1 MTFDCGMLS
10 LGYVINGADKCI
22 YCKFNNNVDIIICLY
37 VDDLLFFVLAIM
49 LCMMRSVFLTLNL
62 IWKIWVRQMKF
73 WALKSLGIKKKMHYT
88 ITITLCGEKNS
99 KGLSILICYLSLH
112 YMTQRCTNHG
122 DNVK

>member
-1 MTFDCGMLS
+1 MTFDCGKLS

-62 IWKIWVRQMKF
+62 I
-73 WALKSLGIKKKMHYT
+73 
-88 ITITLCGEKNS
+88 
-99 KGLSILICYLSLH
+99 
-112 YMTQRCTNHG
+112 
-122 DNVK
+122 